1 MNFHFDKKVLGA
13 SVLALGLATLSF
25 GRIGPVSAYGEL
37 IAGTNS
43 QDQGRIYGSCK
54 GVSDGNEVAVQGMSL
69 FWSTSS
75 DAGSPFWK
83 EEYVYGLVEKQNIQL
98 IRAAMGVD
106 VDWGA
111 GNYFTSTT
119 YYANLM
125 DNVVQAAIDKD
136 IYVIIDFHS
145 HCAEQITS
153 KAQQFF
159 ARMAEKW
166 GKYDNVIFEIYNEP
180 KNACGD
186 SWFDISGARNYWV
199 DGIYPYA
206 TAVINTI
213 RQYSDNLILVGT
225 PYYDQYTNAALAKPL
240 SDKNVAYTF
249 HYYAGEDPYRHT
261 TGKEGK
267 NAEAAMDGG
276 LSVFVSEW
284 GNSAPSGDGGFTPGY
299 STTWY
304 DWMKKNQLS
313 GANWSV
319 SNKNETASY
328 FDITGAWNYSESGQW
343 VNNNV
348 FAYLPKSYTACSGT
362 APQSSSS
369 SAKSSSSSQANG
381 TTDYIDNFEDGDNF
395 AFTGGEWYAY
405 TDIGDDGA
413 STISNGSG
421 KNGGYNVIL
430 SGSSTGNSTA
440 YVAGITGV
448 KLSKG
453 GNLYDPYVAIGVG
466 LNETQTAYDL
476 SACSA
481 ISYKYKG
488 ASHNFKAEDTNVL
501 DYGFHQTS
509 KAASSDWKT
518 VTIAWSSLAQE
529 QWAEEVSLSKKR
541 INKLTWEIKGTQPA
555 YNYLY
560 IDDVRCTGM
569 SIVPVTQS
577 SSSSA
582 KSSSSSAKSSSSS
595 AKSSSSASSSSVSSS
610 TSTISSS
617 STVVLPR
624 SSSSVSNAGYEVSGS
639 TEQIVLKGSDFAPI
653 TISNVNS
660 FNRNSWNFSSIG
672 DIHFDYVGNSVT
684 ISGTVENWAS
694 EGTYTENLTVNGETL
709 YITLNVVEQLP
720 DDRTSIAGMQNMQK
734 LNATVTGKTLHISS
748 AAPVSVEVFDMQ
760 GRTLK
765 RFFQV
770 NGALSLASMQNG
782 SYIVRIQSGSMNW
795 TKRISIR

>member
-1 MNFHFDKKVLGA
+1 
-13 SVLALGLATLSF
+13 
-25 GRIGPVSAYGEL
+25 
-37 IAGTNS
+37 
-43 QDQGRIYGSCK
+43 
-54 GVSDGNEVAVQGMSL
+54 
-69 FWSTSS
+69 
-75 DAGSPFWK
+75 
-83 EEYVYGLVEKQNIQL
+83 
-98 IRAAMGVD
+98 
-106 VDWGA
+106 
-111 GNYFTSTT
+111 
-119 YYANLM
+119 
-125 DNVVQAAIDKD
+125 
-136 IYVIIDFHS
+136 
-145 HCAEQITS
+145 ITS

-369 SAKSSSSSQANG
+369 SAKSSSTSQANG

-795 TKRISIR
+795 TKRISLR